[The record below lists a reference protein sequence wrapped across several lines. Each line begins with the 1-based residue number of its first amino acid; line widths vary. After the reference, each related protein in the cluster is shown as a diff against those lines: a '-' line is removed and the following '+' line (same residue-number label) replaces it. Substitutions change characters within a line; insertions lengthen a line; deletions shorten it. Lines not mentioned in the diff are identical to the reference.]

1 MNFPVVC
8 AIFFFAHCF
17 YIINGGPAYFNLETL
32 EVSHRS
38 DLFVPGEDYTG
49 KHEFFLSPFDN
60 ALGALSKR
68 DCISKFTGLLFLDPG
83 TLVSHHSGSDPFVPD
98 EEYTGKHKFFFFLEK
113 NLNSLRVNLM
123 TLMIYRFAV

>member
-49 KHEFFLSPFDN
+49 KHEFFLY
-60 ALGALSKR
+60 
-68 DCISKFTGLLFLDPG
+68 LFWITRWVHYPKEI
-83 TLVSHHSGSDPFVPD
+83 VF
-98 EEYTGKHKFFFFLEK
+98 
-113 NLNSLRVNLM
+113 VNLQVCCFW
-123 TLMIYRFAV
+123 TLEP